1 MKLKTLHIY
10 EDYMKS
16 GKYNGTIEV
25 AGEHGKIELKL
36 TPEQIDKLVR
46 VVADELVESAKEV
59 ATALTAECIE
69 YRDHK
74 IIQG

>member
-25 AGEHGKIELKL
+25 TGEYGKVELKL
-36 TPEQIDKLVR
+36 SPEQIEKIVR
-46 VVADELVESAKEV
+46 VVASELVETAKEV
-59 ATALTAECIE
+59 AQTLTAECIE
-69 YRDHK
+69 YRDQK
-74 IIQG
+74 TIQG